1 MNATTATSLSH
12 STARA
17 PSLVLNARD
26 VARLE
31 RLLETP
37 ALAALPVAAELL
49 GEIARADIVAPEAV
63 PANVVTM
70 NSTVLCREESSGR
83 EHRLTLVYP
92 ADADAASRKVSVL
105 APVGAALLGLSV
117 GQCMD
122 WPVPDGMLSLR
133 VLDIPYQP
141 EAAGDWHR

>member
-1 MNATTATSLSH
+1 MNTTTSAALI
-12 STARA
+12 
-17 PSLVLNARD
+17 LNARD
-26 VARLE
+26 VDRLE

-37 ALAALPVAAELL
+37 ALAALPVADALQQEM
-49 GEIARADIVAPEAV
+49 ARADVLAPEDM

-92 ADADAASRKVSVL
+92 AEADADAGKVSVL

-117 GQCMD
+117 GQAID
-122 WPVPDGMLSLR
+122 WPAPEGMLSLR
-133 VLDIPYQP
+133 VLGIPYQP
-141 EAAGDWHR
+141 EAAGHWHR

>member
-1 MNATTATSLSH
+1 MNATTATFPA
-12 STARA
+12 TAPA
-17 PSLVLNARD
+17 LVLNARD

-37 ALAALPVAAELL
+37 ALASLPVAEALQ
-49 GEIARADIVAPEAV
+49 GEMARAEIVAPESV

-70 NSTVLCREESSGR
+70 NSIVLCREEGSGR
-83 EHRLTLVYP
+83 EYRLTLVYP
-92 ADADAASRKVSVL
+92 AEADAASGKVSVL

-122 WPVPDGMLSLR
+122 WPVPGGMLRLR